1 MQLLATE
8 ERESMLLTPE
18 GGFETPVVARAGA
31 ADLEPIKELFREA
44 FEINHPNGD
53 WRKVRR
59 AMGMELKKAV
69 EEQKVLGDQV
79 VLVARSA
86 KGDFLG
92 YIWWKY
98 GIAPDAVPEA
108 LIAGVGVKHE
118 FRKLGVAT
126 LLVSAM
132 VQWVHRNLSGL
143 KKPVRRVTCAVSP
156 RNGSV
161 IRVIEKMGGRVKFV
175 ICSRDIEPLEV

>member
-1 MQLLATE
+1 
-8 ERESMLLTPE
+8 MLLVPGE
-18 GGFETPVVARAGA
+18 SFEVPVIAPAGM
-31 ADLEPIKELFREA
+31 ADLEPIRELFREA
-44 FEINHPNGD
+44 FEINHPRGD
-53 WRKVRR
+53 WRKARR
-59 AMGMELKKAV
+59 AMGVELRKAI

-108 LIAGVGVKHE
+108 LIAGIGTKRE
-118 FRKLGVAT
+118 YRKLGVGT
-126 LLVSAM
+126 LLVSTM
-132 VQWVHRNLSGL
+132 VQWVHRNLSEL
-143 KKPVRRVTCAVSP
+143 KKPVRRITCAVSP
-156 RNGSV
+156 RNSSV

-175 ICSRDIEPLEV
+175 ICSRDIGPPEVS